1 MPAPRPTKYPSSGSG
16 RQPTAAEKALVEG
29 EAPELKGKQWL
40 VLIPSSDRN
49 WVCWH
54 WALDVL
60 PKPIEFPP
68 DWNVPPSGN
77 SWLSDE
83 LWDDEKVLIQR
94 GECSSF
100 RRRTDMAKTE
110 ILQHPEAEVRFL
122 RYIDRSVFCLPTS
135 QYSVVQT
142 NLTRVVTELG
152 FTQTKNADEADVDC
166 FYSSRTGRFEHFSRK
181 VDGFWTCKLGSGP
194 VIVHPRDV
202 FDGGDYGTRK
212 IFFKYGSGTA
222 AVSSFSIADTVGT
235 MASPAHNSLTSEDD
249 ELIQSFANLA
259 KKPAPVPKAPIKNS
273 TPPKAAPA
281 KPTPAKP
288 TPAKTT
294 PAKTTPVKTTP
305 AKPTPAKTT
314 PAKPTPAKPTPAK
327 PTPAPG
333 TTKPTPPPAQDNKL
347 KQDFDQNWKSF
358 LVAMEKPT
366 KYSNPKSVLQLP
378 EWQKIKKQGQGVL
391 PFLVDLLRTGKNTSA
406 LIVCIFDLDPKQAIK
421 GTAEQKLIH
430 IIKSNAAKTKQI
442 SAQMGAV
449 SVQSNSLLQAGFEG
463 AKLTAKLL
471 NDPIFHQI
479 VSEGIAAVPHIL
491 DAYSKDGKHGV
502 ELYTE
507 MLKQIYEIHAKKT
520 TPDAQK
526 QEFEEWLEQ
535 YLQPQTDSEQH
546 DESEPAA
553 DEVQEEAP
561 EEASAPGAE
570 EPTSEE
576 AAANE

>member
-94 GECSSF
+94 
-100 RRRTDMAKTE
+100 
-110 ILQHPEAEVRFL
+110 
-122 RYIDRSVFCLPTS
+122 
-135 QYSVVQT
+135 
-142 NLTRVVTELG
+142 VTELG

-281 KPTPAKP
+281 KP
-288 TPAKTT
+288 
-294 PAKTTPVKTTP
+294 TP